1 MPWAHAGEVVFRFLA
16 TSDTWVRNLPDWEE
30 HTMEYALYL
39 VPRDDYMPLREH
51 GVRKP
56 RELDTMDIA
65 TTPER
70 VAEVRVV
77 IMSR

>member
-1 MPWAHAGEVVFRFLA
+1 
-16 TSDTWVRNLPDWEE
+16 
-30 HTMEYALYL
+30 MEYALYL